1 MKKVL
6 RVIGSLFLLI
16 VIFIVGFLIWNSKRQ
31 LVSKNYYKEI
41 ETGGDIEAKYLGVGP
56 YRDVQ
61 LKEIA
66 VMQNFK
72 KYLIYYPTDITR
84 INKKFPLIIC
94 SNGTGVP
101 ASKCR
106 ALLKRMATWG
116 FIVVGTDEEYSWNG
130 FSSEMCL
137 KLMIKLNDAEVVFDW
152 SSNPFYQ
159 SVDLENIGLMGHSQG
174 GVGVINAATA
184 AKHADMVKAIVVMS
198 PANMEISSALE
209 WDYNPSLITVPTFL
223 VSGTG
228 QVDENIIISL
238 SQLNDIYNEIP
249 ENVDKVM
256 IRKTGVDHGETS
268 FAEDGYMTA
277 WFMWHLQEDEYAAR
291 AFLGEHPEI
300 QLNRI
305 YQDQRINIK

>member
-137 KLMIKLNDAEVVFDW
+137 RLMIKLNDAEVVFDW

-174 GVGVINAATA
+174 GVGVINAATVA
-184 AKHADMVKAIVVMS
+184 NHADFYMILYDNNLTDMILDTIK
-198 PANMEISSALE
+198 
-209 WDYNPSLITVPTFL
+209 D
-223 VSGTG
+223 VSGPKAEMDNKEAYG
-228 QVDENIIISL
+228 KAFIAYG
-238 SQLNDIYNEIP
+238 IYGWLMEWMSRGMKESEEEINAMLTFP
-249 ENVDKVM
+249 DSRQM
-256 IRKTGVDHGETS
+256 
-268 FAEDGYMTA
+268 
-277 WFMWHLQEDEYAAR
+277 
-291 AFLGEHPEI
+291 
-300 QLNRI
+300 
-305 YQDQRINIK
+305 

>member
-256 IRKTGVDHGETS
+256 IRKTGVDQIP
-268 FAEDGYMTA
+268 M
-277 WFMWHLQEDEYAAR
+277 
-291 AFLGEHPEI
+291 
-300 QLNRI
+300 
-305 YQDQRINIK
+305 

>member
-209 WDYNPSLITVPTFL
+209 WDYNPWLITVPTFL

-268 FAEDGYMTA
+268 FAEDGYITA

-300 QLNRI
+300 QLNRL

>member
-268 FAEDGYMTA
+268 FAEDGYITA

>member
-268 FAEDGYMTA
+268 FAEDGYITA

-300 QLNRI
+300 QLNRL

>member
-300 QLNRI
+300 QLNRL